1 MRETISVENMVAIS
15 LQRLGI
21 GNTLCTVGEVFG
33 VAEKYD
39 FIDSSIFCW
48 IGKFYLQGTFMQ
60 ISKSNPVWGP
70 SPRI

>member
-33 VAEKYD
+33 VAESM
-39 FIDSSIFCW
+39 I
-48 IGKFYLQGTFMQ
+48 
-60 ISKSNPVWGP
+60 P
-70 SPRI
+70 